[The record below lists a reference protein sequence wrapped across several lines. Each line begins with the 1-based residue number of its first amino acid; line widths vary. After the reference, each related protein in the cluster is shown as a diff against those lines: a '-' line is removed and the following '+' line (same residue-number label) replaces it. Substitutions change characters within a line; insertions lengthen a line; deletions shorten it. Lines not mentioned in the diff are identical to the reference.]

1 MRISLGIF
9 FGLIA
14 VAGSSLAA
22 ENVVREVR
30 HELLLVPGYTA
41 YDWIAYRIDNSKVT
55 LLGAVVRPDLKR
67 DAEKAVK
74 SIDGVSSVQ
83 NNIEVLP
90 ASATDDLIRH
100 GVLLA
105 IDQRMAVYLSELVKR
120 IHIIVKNGNVT
131 LEGEVS
137 NQADKD
143 SAAELAKHVQ
153 QVRGVT
159 NNLVIQK

>member
-1 MRISLGIF
+1 MRRMLGIVLA
-9 FGLIA
+9 LIA
-14 VAGSSLAA
+14 SAGSGAA
-22 ENVVREVR
+22 ADNLVREVR

-41 YDWIAYRIDNSKVT
+41 FDWITYRIDGAKVT
-55 LLGAVVRPDLKR
+55 LQGNVVRADLKR